1 MDDLLDEGNLL
12 AQILRTTCCIPP
24 SGLRVECLSVIRS
37 KPSSKRRKGVRDVVS
52 DTLRMGA
59 AVIAIEVLVHVEDQ
73 VGGAVIRVHDFEQ
86 CGARTV

>member
-1 MDDLLDEGNLL
+1 
-12 AQILRTTCCIPP
+12 
-24 SGLRVECLSVIRS
+24 
-37 KPSSKRRKGVRDVVS
+37 
-52 DTLRMGA
+52 MGA